1 MFVYQPTLRT
11 LQSQKEKGVDY
22 FLSWKSK
29 GFYSSIFFTQH
40 NHFLLSIKRFGQTI
54 GIQFE
59 KDLFVVK
66 QKKYATKIVT
76 AYVVYDLDTWPKIP
90 LKHFT

>member
-1 MFVYQPTLRT
+1 M
-11 LQSQKEKGVDY
+11 
-22 FLSWKSK
+22 
-29 GFYSSIFFTQH
+29 
-40 NHFLLSIKRFGQTI
+40 LSIKRFGQKI

-90 LKHFT
+90 LKNFTWKNCLFCTTNILKNGDKEK